1 MRTAQELFNVIQGRQ
16 NKYMLV
22 KVSERRFIFLVELNI
37 LPLQLLMLGCTEE
50 KSIAGAQG

>member
-37 LPLQLLMLGCTEE
+37 LPLQLLMFGCTEE

>member
-16 NKYMLV
+16 NKCMLV

>member
-16 NKYMLV
+16 NKCMLV
-22 KVSERRFIFLVELNI
+22 KVSERRFIFLVDLNI

-50 KSIAGAQG
+50 KSIADAQG

>member
-1 MRTAQELFNVIQGRQ
+1 
-16 NKYMLV
+16 MLV

-37 LPLQLLMLGCTEE
+37 LPLQLLMLDCTEE

>member
-16 NKYMLV
+16 NKCMLV
-22 KVSERRFIFLVELNI
+22 KVSERRFIFLVDLDI

-50 KSIAGAQG
+50 KSIADAQG